1 MAKRIYTYYGIKI
14 IDENGENFIK
24 LNGNVNTSSYSE
36 MKKSYHKAKMKNK
49 DRNCKVQLIG
59 LFSNGEEGAIIYEKE
74 FKKIITSQKFK
85 EEICQYNKK
94 CLSL

>member
-1 MAKRIYTYYGIKI
+1 MVKVSASLLSIRDKLKETTIEFNDLDIDLRNIEIMEENWYAPDSFAI

-49 DRNCKVQLIG
+49 DRNWK
-59 LFSNGEEGAIIYEKE
+59 
-74 FKKIITSQKFK
+74 
-85 EEICQYNKK
+85 
-94 CLSL
+94 